1 MHIMNIYTYSMDHSP
16 SIKLSLQIHVHT
28 CITLYYI
35 TGAGVQQR
43 VAISPY
49 PRGGLRHPA
58 PAPAPRVRRCI
69 LRGGGGGG
77 GGGDGTRDLH
87 SAGKC
92 GVAARAPRRVCV
104 CGGGHTCMHACMHT
118 SIHPYLH
125 AGVAARAGGRC
136 RPSPSSHTPRR
147 PQPLPPV
154 IFGGNAAANAPDFA
168 CHVAGGGRGGR
179 A

>member
-104 CGGGHTCMHACMHT
+104 CGGGVSYMHACMHAY
-118 SIHPYLH
+118 IHPSIPTRRCGCSSGGSMPSVSVIAH
-125 AGVAARAGGRC
+125 APATPTTPTSHFWRERC
-136 RPSPSSHTPRR
+136 RERT
-147 PQPLPPV
+147 
-154 IFGGNAAANAPDFA
+154 
-168 CHVAGGGRGGR
+168 
-179 A
+179 